1 MPLTF
6 TTPVPTR
13 PTPSPATPRRS
24 TRLHPA
30 PLPNFRNVSFISQEA
45 INFLVTNDPV
55 VTPQA
60 FVPRHF
66 RRSYTARDIAHYGF
80 AMVHPVTGEHITSYR
95 KLMNDPVT
103 SVVWMTAF
111 GKDFGGMCQGDK
123 KTGTKGTDAIFVMD
137 PRDVPNIPKDQPPTY
152 AKVVVAYRPQKDD
165 PYRIRITAG
174 GNKIFYP
181 GELTTRT
188 ADMTTAKLHWNSVL
202 STPDAKYMC
211 LDIGNFYLS
220 ATLDRYEYMKMPI
233 NLFPPWTVEQYDLS
247 NKVVGGFFT
256 SKCEKPYGDYPKSAF
271 WRKSSFVRDLP
282 PTDTT
287 SANIRRAFGSILPD

>member
-1 MPLTF
+1 MPLRF

-13 PTPSPATPRRS
+13 PTPSPATTRRS

-45 INFLVTNDPV
+45 INSLVTNDPV
-55 VTPQA
+55 VTSQA
-60 FVPRHF
+60 FVPLHLHK
-66 RRSYTARDIAHYGF
+66 SYTARDIALYGF
-80 AMVHPVTGEHITSYR
+80 AMDHPVTGEHITSYQ

-103 SVVWMTAF
+103 SEVWMTAF
-111 GKDFGGMCQGDK
+111 SKDFGGMCQGDK

-165 PYRIRITAG
+165 PYRIRIMAG

-181 GELTTRT
+181 SELTTRT
-188 ADMTTAKLHWNSVL
+188 ADITTAKLHWHWNSVL

-211 LDIGNFYLS
+211 LDIGNFYLL

-233 NLFPPWTVEQYDLS
+233 NLFPPLDGRTV
-247 NKVVGGFFT
+247 
-256 SKCEKPYGDYPKSAF
+256 
-271 WRKSSFVRDLP
+271 
-282 PTDTT
+282 
-287 SANIRRAFGSILPD
+287 